1 MLNPHATRWLGA
13 HGVACGFKI
22 APPGARRHRPIV
34 TVSAQSLIAQASG
47 AKLPVMPW
55 TLAAKIE
62 AEQNLRDLLR
72 REGLP
77 QPDEVEYGHTCV
89 RFLFH
94 ESKACVVIDLD
105 ES

>member
-1 MLNPHATRWLGA
+1 MIGGGA
-13 HGVACGFKI
+13 
-22 APPGARRHRPIV
+22 
-34 TVSAQSLIAQASG
+34 S
-47 AKLPVMPW
+47 AKLSVMPW

-62 AEQNLRDLLR
+62 AERMLRELLR
-72 REGLP
+72 KEGLP

-105 ES
+105 PS